1 MDLDQV
7 TLAQMR
13 YAVAVEGAQSFRLAA
28 SQCHVSQSGLSM
40 QVRKLE
46 ELLGVVLFDRSKK
59 PVIVTPE
66 GETALAQMRAVLRET
81 ERLGQIVAEEDEPSG
96 RYRLGVIPTLSPTV
110 LPLFLADFVDLHP
123 RVELVVE
130 ELKTEEIIAR
140 LQADTL
146 DAGLAATPL
155 DVPGLAEEPLGDELM
170 YAYLPR
176 ARSAAARG
184 RRLADGPPRAR
195 ALGDA
200 RGALLPEPGP
210 RLLQRR
216 SAARAAPDPLRER
229 QLPDPHPPRRRRP
242 RRDRP
247 PPALV
252 VAGLSDATRRAQ
264 VRPLVAPTP
273 VREIGLVTARADL
286 RRRVSDA
293 LVAIARRRLSRGAR
307 PAPPRGRCHARPDRG
322 PTRRP
327 AAHDA
332 RRPARPGTPPAPA
345 PITSIRYGSSRRRRR
360 CCTVDARTPRR
371 GITC

>member
-170 YAYLPR
+170 YAYLPER
-176 ARSAAARG
+176 DPLLREAAVSQM
-184 RRLADGPPRAR
+184 D
-195 ALGDA
+195 
-200 RGALLPEPGP
+200 
-210 RLLQRR
+210 
-216 SAARAAPDPLRER
+216 LRER
-229 QLPDPHPPRRRRP
+229 ELWVMPEGHCFRSQVLAYCSADRPREPRRIHFESGSFQTLIRLV
-242 RRDRP
+242 DAGLGATVL
-247 PPALV
+247 PALV

-293 LVAIARRRLSRGAR
+293 LVAIARRRLSEAL
-307 PAPPRGRCHARPDRG
+307 APPPEGAV
-322 PTRRP
+322 TL
-327 AAHDA
+327 
-332 RRPARPGTPPAPA
+332 A
-345 PITSIRYGSSRRRRR
+345 PIEPHAAASR
-360 CCTVDARTPRR
+360 P
-371 GITC
+371 